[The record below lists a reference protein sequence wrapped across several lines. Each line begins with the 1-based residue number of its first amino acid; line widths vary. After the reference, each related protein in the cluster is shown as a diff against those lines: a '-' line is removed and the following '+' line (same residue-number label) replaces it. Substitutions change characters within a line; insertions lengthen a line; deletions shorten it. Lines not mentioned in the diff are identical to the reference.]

1 MIDSLIQRLQK
12 YSDFLEE
19 KVEEKTEQY
28 KAEKE
33 RSDSLLYQ
41 MLPKSVANRLKHNTV
56 RVIKRNILVHLFQLY
71 IK

>member
-1 MIDSLIQRLQK
+1 MFRENTLIDSLIQRLQK

-28 KAEKE
+28 KSEKE

-41 MLPKSVANRLKHNTV
+41 MLPKSVANRLKRNTV
-56 RVIKRNILVHLFQLY
+56 K
-71 IK
+71 